1 MKAKVDELKAW
12 QHYLEVAELAELAAI
27 AGPTILSWGCCFPD
41 FSGFPTFRGRF
52 FGRHPQASC
61 PEGT

>member
-12 QHYLEVAELAELAAI
+12 QHYLEVAELAELAELAAI

-41 FSGFPTFRGRF
+41 FSGAIFWATSSG
-52 FGRHPQASC
+52 
-61 PEGT
+61 

>member
-1 MKAKVDELKAW
+1 MAMKAKVDELKAW

-41 FSGFPTFRGRF
+41 FSGAICSGRKD
-52 FGRHPQASC
+52 
-61 PEGT
+61 